1 MAGTIM
7 VSMGTVW
14 DRATEFLSDN
24 LAAIFPLALF
34 AIFIPSAISQSVAPL
49 AVLSASTA
57 LGIQVLSIGL
67 ATVSL
72 WGKIAIMALALD
84 AAAGRGNAVATANR
98 RLLPIIGILL

>member
-34 AIFIPSAISQSVAPL
+34 AIFIPATISQSIGPL
-49 AVLSASTA
+49 AVLGASTA
-57 LGIQVLSIGL
+57 LGIQVVSIILSV
-67 ATVSL
+67 VSL

-84 AAAGRGNAVATANR
+84 ATAGRASAVATSNR
-98 RLLPIIGILL
+98 RL